1 MYETGITTKNFVIR
15 ADFRWSIADQKNY
28 SGYGFVFREEKK
40 LIGSNYYLIEL
51 DALDGVMLSYRLDYM
66 DSKKVV
72 SPQIYT
78 GVIMLISE

>member
-1 MYETGITTKNFVIR
+1 M
-15 ADFRWSIADQKNY
+15 
-28 SGYGFVFREEKK
+28 FREEKK

-66 DSKKVV
+66 DGKKVV
-72 SPQIYT
+72 SPQIYS